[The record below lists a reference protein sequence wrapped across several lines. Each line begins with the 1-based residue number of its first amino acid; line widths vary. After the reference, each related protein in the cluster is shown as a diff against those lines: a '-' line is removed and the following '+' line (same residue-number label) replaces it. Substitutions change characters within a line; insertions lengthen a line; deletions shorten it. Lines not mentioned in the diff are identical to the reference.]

1 MNLDFFLSEYYISNS
16 RKVKYGA
23 YLSHQLDSHMSR
35 FVRFICPFN
44 KIAICQ
50 NTTSINDFIAHT
62 THSTHDFT
70 PQSQLMTKLW
80 PSTRTFKTYCGQLNE
95 FRSLISTGAPDNEIF
110 SIIDYISGH
119 SSVAQLPY
127 RLYLI

>member
-1 MNLDFFLSEYYISNS
+1 MA
-16 RKVKYGA
+16 YG
-23 YLSHQLDSHMSR
+23 L
-35 FVRFICPFN
+35 FVRSIKLRYA
-44 KIAICQ
+44 KIPPLSTILSLIQ
-50 NTTSINDFIAHT
+50 LTL
-62 THSTHDFT
+62 THDFT

-80 PSTRTFKTYCGQLNE
+80 PRTRTFKTYCGQLNE